1 MAPEIR
7 YDYRAVV
14 REENKIRI
22 GRLAGLVEG
31 LECQAEV
38 DFISC
43 VTESGKHSEPWRGT
57 IIGVF

>member
-1 MAPEIR
+1 M
-7 YDYRAVV
+7 
-14 REENKIRI
+14 
-22 GRLAGLVEG
+22 AGLVEG